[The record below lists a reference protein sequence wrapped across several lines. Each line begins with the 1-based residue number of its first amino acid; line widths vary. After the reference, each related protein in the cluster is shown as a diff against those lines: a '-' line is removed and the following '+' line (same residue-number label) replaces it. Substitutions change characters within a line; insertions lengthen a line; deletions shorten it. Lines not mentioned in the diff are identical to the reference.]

1 LKKGI
6 IVFDIEKEQNRLNK
20 KVKIL
25 NIVLFTIIKLIIA
38 YCLVT
43 YLEYGL
49 FIVIGYILYALEN
62 IANLQYINSREI
74 NLQINILH
82 ERINKIK
89 ELKNNN

>member
-25 NIVLFTIIKLIIA
+25 NIVLFTIIKLIIV

>member
-1 LKKGI
+1 M
-6 IVFDIEKEQNRLNK
+6 FDIEKEQNRLNK
-20 KVKIL
+20 KIKIL

-62 IANLQYINSREI
+62 IANLQYVNSREI

-82 ERINKIK
+82 ERIDKIK
-89 ELKNNN
+89 GLKSND

>member
-1 LKKGI
+1 M
-6 IVFDIEKEQNRLNK
+6 FDIEKEQNRLNK

-38 YCLVT
+38 YCLVI

-62 IANLQYINSREI
+62 IANLQYVNSREI

-82 ERINKIK
+82 QSL
-89 ELKNNN
+89 LKKKLKCYD

>member
-1 LKKGI
+1 M
-6 IVFDIEKEQNRLNK
+6 FDIEKEQNRLNK

-62 IANLQYINSREI
+62 IANLQYVNSREI

-82 ERINKIK
+82 ERIDKIK
-89 ELKNNN
+89 ELKSND

>member
-1 LKKGI
+1 M
-6 IVFDIEKEQNRLNK
+6 FDIEKEQNRLNK

-38 YCLVT
+38 YCLVI

-62 IANLQYINSREI
+62 IANLQYVNSREI

-82 ERINKIK
+82 ERIDKIK
-89 ELKNNN
+89 ELKSND

>member
-1 LKKGI
+1 M
-6 IVFDIEKEQNRLNK
+6 FDIEKEQNRLNK

>member
-1 LKKGI
+1 M
-6 IVFDIEKEQNRLNK
+6 FDIEKEQNRLNK

-38 YCLVT
+38 YCLVI

-62 IANLQYINSREI
+62 IANLQYVNSREI

-82 ERINKIK
+82 ERIDKIK
-89 ELKNNN
+89 GLKSND

>member
-1 LKKGI
+1 M
-6 IVFDIEKEQNRLNK
+6 FDIEKEQNRLNK
-20 KVKIL
+20 KIKIL

-62 IANLQYINSREI
+62 IANLQYVNSREI

-82 ERINKIK
+82 ERIDKIK
-89 ELKNNN
+89 ELKSND